1 MIFMAPF
8 GLLGVWRLRR
18 RVAFRAPWWYLIAL
32 YLVMSLVFTFAGWRG
47 GMVHSMTALLPFLY
61 TAAMEGLDAAV
72 GWMARRRRHWH
83 RGQAQRVFSVASVLF
98 AVVLSAVLYAQRL
111 DRLAT
116 PHAYSAI
123 AQWME
128 GRIDQDARIMVN
140 DPPLFYYYG
149 RRPCLAIPNGD
160 RETLLAVM
168 SRYDASYLILDE
180 HNPSLADLYQTPQG
194 GGELVLR
201 HTFTWVDHP
210 VYLFER
216 IG

>member
-18 RVAFRAPWWYLIAL
+18 RAAFRAAWLYLIAL
-32 YLVMSLVFTFAGWRG
+32 YLAMSLVFTFAGWRG

-61 TAAMEGLDAAV
+61 AAAMEGLDAAV
-72 GWMARRRRHWH
+72 VWAARRRRGWH
-83 RGQAQRVFSVASVLF
+83 RGQAQRVFSVGFVLF
-98 AVVLSAVLYAQRL
+98 AIVLSAVLYAQRL
-111 DRLAT
+111 DQVAS
-116 PHAYSAI
+116 PHPYSVI
-123 AQWME
+123 AWWME

-149 RRPCLAIPNGD
+149 RRPCLAIPND
-160 RETLLAVM
+160 NRETLLAVM
-168 SRYDASYLILDE
+168 NRYGALYLVLDE
-180 HNPSLADLYQTPQG
+180 HNPSLADLYQTPQSG
-194 GGELVLR
+194 QKLILR
-201 HTFTWVDHP
+201 HTFELWDRP